1 MGDMVCVGVWMG
13 WGCGV
18 EVECDV
24 SWECEGIGGWG
35 WVGGNGGR
43 LVVRRG
49 CGSGGR
55 LVVIRGCRLMV
66 GGGGGLVVVNHV
78 TFL

>member
-24 SWECEGIGGWG
+24 SWECEGMGGRWG
-35 WVGGNGGR
+35 WVGGWGLG
-43 LVVRRG
+43 VVA
-49 CGSGGR
+49 
-55 LVVIRGCRLMV
+55 
-66 GGGGGLVVVNHV
+66 
-78 TFL
+78 